1 MRQPSQE
8 SFGSVESVVFLVHS
22 GREGQRAVGSMGQ
35 GSGLRFF
42 YCQTLFLVLSKI
54 LSYFK

>member
-8 SFGSVESVVFLVHS
+8 SFCSVESVVFLVLS
-22 GREGQRAVGSMGQ
+22 GREGQRAVGSTGQ

-42 YCQTLFLVLSKI
+42 NWQTLFFVLSKI